1 MKKLLFLTFI
11 LFSIGCSKDFTELKP
26 QQNVF
31 INDVFTSLP
40 TARSSVNGLYS
51 LIQSQG
57 YYGRDVIAIPE
68 MISDNMTRSVKASQ
82 LTNINSMS
90 FTSSQGE
97 VDRLWDQ
104 LYRVIGSAN
113 AVIDNEEKIK
123 KLSTT
128 ITEKECL
135 QLVGEAYAV
144 RAMAYFDLVKLFSRP
159 LKYTA
164 DGSHPGVPI
173 VIKSVTN
180 IEDVVFPER
189 NKASEVYK
197 QIDNDISE
205 AIKRLPVNGDVYING
220 VVNAGFFKLRM
231 NRWSTLALKTR
242 VAVYKEDWET
252 AIAASNEVINSGKYS
267 LFSSAGMFQDFQTI
281 ANQESI
287 LEIANNT
294 ADNPGNS
301 SYAYLCNQ
309 SGYGD
314 ALATKQTMNSKST
327 GTTLSTFKGLYDIY
341 TATDVRRRFVEL
353 GNRSGIGGEKNV
365 PLCLKYQNIGTYLE
379 NIKIFRVSEMYLS
392 RGEANARLALK
403 NNDGVALAS
412 SLTDINL
419 IRKSRDVAPTTKP
432 FLASL
437 ASVLPTGS
445 ITARAFID
453 SIVVER
459 RKEFALEGQRL
470 FDLNRTKSNFVKIRS
485 AGGTSSV
492 LVDYTSLASSFY
504 IRTIL
509 PIPNNAIL
517 SNSKLT
523 QNSGY

>member
-1 MKKLLFLTFI
+1 
-11 LFSIGCSKDFTELKP
+11 
-26 QQNVF
+26 
-31 INDVFTSLP
+31 
-40 TARSSVNGLYS
+40 
-51 LIQSQG
+51 
-57 YYGRDVIAIPE
+57 
-68 MISDNMTRSVKASQ
+68 
-82 LTNINSMS
+82 
-90 FTSSQGE
+90 
-97 VDRLWDQ
+97 
-104 LYRVIGSAN
+104 
-113 AVIDNEEKIK
+113 
-123 KLSTT
+123 
-128 ITEKECL
+128 
-135 QLVGEAYAV
+135 
-144 RAMAYFDLVKLFSRP
+144 
-159 LKYTA
+159 
-164 DGSHPGVPI
+164 
-173 VIKSVTN
+173 
-180 IEDVVFPER
+180 
-189 NKASEVYK
+189 
-197 QIDNDISE
+197 
-205 AIKRLPVNGDVYING
+205 
-220 VVNAGFFKLRM
+220 
-231 NRWSTLALKTR
+231 LKTR

-403 NNDGVALAS
+403 NNDAVALAT